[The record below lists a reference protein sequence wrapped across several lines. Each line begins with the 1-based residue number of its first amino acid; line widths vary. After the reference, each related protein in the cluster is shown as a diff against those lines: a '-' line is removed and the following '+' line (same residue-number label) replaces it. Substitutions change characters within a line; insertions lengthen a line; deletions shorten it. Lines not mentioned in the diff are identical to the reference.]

1 MFATGWLFAKS
12 CLIGGGQSA
21 YKGMIFLFFL
31 SSRQQQQRFFSSGQR
46 TKEKGSS

>member
-21 YKGMIFLFFL
+21 YQGMIFIFFL
-31 SSRQQQQRFFSSGQR
+31 SSRQQQRFFSSGQR